1 MKKIIFRRKKTIFI
15 LLLTAII
22 LFVGK
27 YFLLERY
34 KADDFSVTEQAELL
48 SMINMIIGVL
58 NTALIAIGSVSLIVG
73 GIGIMNIMYATVTER
88 TKEIGIRRAI
98 GATKKDI
105 LFQFLTG
112 AVMVSFLGG
121 LLALIIATI
130 IVILI
135 QPIFPAVINTFSVVV
150 AFGISSL
157 IGIFFGVFPAKKAAD
172 LSPIE
177 AIRFE

>member
-1 MKKIIFRRKKTIFI
+1 
-15 LLLTAII
+15 
-22 LFVGK
+22 
-27 YFLLERY
+27 
-34 KADDFSVTEQAELL
+34 
-48 SMINMIIGVL
+48 
-58 NTALIAIGSVSLIVG
+58 
-73 GIGIMNIMYATVTER
+73 MNIMYATVTER
-88 TKEIGIRRAI
+88 TKEVGIKRAI

-105 LFQFLTG
+105 LFQFLSS

-121 LLALIIATI
+121 LLALILATA

-135 QPIFPAVINTFSVVV
+135 QPIFPAVINTVSVVV

-172 LSPIE
+172 LSPID